1 MNVDFVVKP
10 HPNAQPLNNEIIK
23 DLKNKYPHIRFLDK
37 NTSNKKIILEG
48 IDLLL
53 TVYGTVG
60 HEFAYH
66 GVKVLMAGDNPT
78 AAYDFSMIPSTR
90 ERYEYYLMN
99 IDKIELTIDKEDIEE
114 FFYMHYLNIGD
125 GRIKG
130 NNDLFYVRKRDYD
143 SSNKNMFI
151 EIWRK

>member
-1 MNVDFVVKP
+1 
-10 HPNAQPLNNEIIK
+10 
-23 DLKNKYPHIRFLDK
+23 
-37 NTSNKKIILEG
+37 
-48 IDLLL
+48 
-53 TVYGTVG
+53 
-60 HEFAYH
+60 
-66 GVKVLMAGDNPT
+66 MAGDNPT

-151 EIWRK
+151 ELIDDTSAKKFDCVFDSFSEAMDQVDLR